1 MFDSTVHPSLV
12 RLTHPFFL
20 QTSVCRDT
28 HNVFTLRPFR
38 LVISTTKRSPRC
50 EARSMGR
57 HVIGTWLLLTLLLF
71 LVSTFSLG
79 LETTKTMHRPTI
91 VRIPENVWRTA
102 ASQHQEKIRDL
113 LQPGLTSLDHPLNSG
128 TRKQYKQ
135 QTSNDWVTALD
146 PKNPIYNF
154 LIEYYGLKGSK
165 GVRRLSRWSPSLGL
179 LLQESCSQIETV
191 TQLEEFSSLYTG
203 EEKPSTVSAPNSL
216 NTGILLEG
224 ASENDF
230 ASTIHLRGATIVN
243 DEGVLYSPSQFFSKG
258 DNSRIDETIRLSAPF
273 LWYRSILQQ
282 TLNGE
287 PILHCYGLHEWAMQY
302 QPDGAPTPPSGKY
315 QAHLPLRV
323 SRKVINDTVER
334 KGVSCTHVDALR
346 FFASDALPLNKFG
359 GPLERSDQI
368 KLEQPACVHAHMDL
382 LKIALKLNP
391 FGDSILLQ
399 RVLQV
404 ALEARKMDVAA
415 SPYDASEYGL
425 GVIAIDTPEGR
436 AEYRKQQK
444 SLMYR
449 VEPVRQAL
457 LNSYNNFLALAF
469 DDNTLELGSNR
480 LP

>member
-1 MFDSTVHPSLV
+1 M
-12 RLTHPFFL
+12 
-20 QTSVCRDT
+20 
-28 HNVFTLRPFR
+28 
-38 LVISTTKRSPRC
+38 
-50 EARSMGR
+50 
-57 HVIGTWLLLTLLLF
+57 
-71 LVSTFSLG
+71 
-79 LETTKTMHRPTI
+79 
-91 VRIPENVWRTA
+91 
-102 ASQHQEKIRDL
+102 
-113 LQPGLTSLDHPLNSG
+113 
-128 TRKQYKQ
+128 
-135 QTSNDWVTALD
+135 
-146 PKNPIYNF
+146 
-154 LIEYYGLKGSK
+154 
-165 GVRRLSRWSPSLGL
+165 
-179 LLQESCSQIETV
+179 
-191 TQLEEFSSLYTG
+191 
-203 EEKPSTVSAPNSL
+203 
-216 NTGILLEG
+216 
-224 ASENDF
+224 
-230 ASTIHLRGATIVN
+230 
-243 DEGVLYSPSQFFSKG
+243 YSPSQFFSKG

-315 QAHLPLRV
+315 QAHLPLLV
-323 SRKVINDTVER
+323 SRKVFNDTVER